1 MVSSAVVLSGHHL
14 VDFLIFFFNLK
25 LFFLFFLTDQRS
37 TIKAPKTQ
45 DAEDEEGAQW
55 NCTAC
60 TFLNHPALIR
70 CEQCEMPRHF

>member
-1 MVSSAVVLSGHHL
+1 GPLGS
-14 VDFLIFFFNLK
+14 K
-25 LFFLFFLTDQRS
+25 PKDQRS